1 MGKKMSKMDAS
12 SSGKL
17 QVGLKKGSGGPKGKS
32 QPKPK
37 PGKK

>member
-1 MGKKMSKMDAS
+1 MKNSKMDAS

-17 QVGLKKGSGGPKGKS
+17 KVGLKHGSGKPAGKN

-37 PGKK
+37 VGKK